1 MTTSGDTNPRA
12 LRSTPLLDG
21 RRLDVLHDDPP
32 LSGSTP
38 AAVSAAIR
46 ADLKKVCSVN
56 VVHKVFTFPGGLRSL
71 MCSDCLAGASLSL
84 FR

>member
-46 ADLKKVCSVN
+46 ADAVI
-56 VVHKVFTFPGGLRSL
+56 
-71 MCSDCLAGASLSL
+71 
-84 FR
+84 